1 VAYSVPPDIERKSL
15 ADLEAMPDDDKRYEL
30 IDGQIYMTPSA
41 SVRHQELSGDIYR
54 QLWAKT
60 PVGHKVFYAP
70 LDLDLVADQRVV
82 PDLLVV
88 PETSLNEKRAVWPA
102 LLVVELTSPSTR
114 GRDHVLKR
122 EVYAAS
128 EVAYYWLID
137 LQAGRA
143 LVHQLRPGT
152 SSYEVI
158 EEHDGPHI
166 ELSLP
171 IPVSFDLG

>member
-1 VAYSVPPDIERKSL
+1 VARKSL
-15 ADLEAMPDDDKRYEL
+15 ADLEAMPDDDRRYEL
-30 IDGQIYMTPSA
+30 IGGQIYTTTSQ

-54 QLWAKT
+54 QLWANT
-60 PVGHKVFYAP
+60 PPGHKVFYAP

-102 LLVVELTSPSTR
+102 LLVVEITSPSTR

-122 EVYAAS
+122 EVYASS
-128 EVAYYWLID
+128 EVEYYWLVD

-143 LVHQLRPGT
+143 LVHQLRAGT

-158 EEHDGPHI
+158 EQHEGPHI
-166 ELSLP
+166 ELVAP